1 MEEAGP
7 EGSTQELRQEVS
19 RLQGELD
26 QMSARM
32 RHAYAQVESSQAMIT
47 AAQENGALPS
57 DLAELHE
64 LRQQVEQ
71 LRRDRDGHAKRALDA
86 EERAARA
93 RAELAAFEH
102 DAAAPLGQDAPPA
115 EAPNGS
121 GAAGPVGD
129 EEAPT
134 DGEGVQA
141 ARSLRARLTDAAA
154 RKKAGQ
160 SEGGSRVGG

>member
-1 MEEAGP
+1 MN
-7 EGSTQELRQEVS
+7 GSSEELRQEVS
-19 RLQGELD
+19 RLQEELD

-47 AAQENGALPS
+47 AAHENGALPP

-71 LRRDRDGHAKRALDA
+71 LHRERGEHVKRALDA
-86 EERAARA
+86 EGRADRA
-93 RAELAAFEH
+93 QADLAAFEH
-102 DAAAPLGQDAPPA
+102 DAVVSLGQDAGPSP
-115 EAPNGS
+115 EATDGPGL
-121 GAAGPVGD
+121 GDDHEADQEAA
-129 EEAPT
+129 A

-141 ARSLRARLTDAAA
+141 ARSLRARLTEAAA

-160 SEGGSRVGG
+160 SDGGSRLGG